1 MDLSEL
7 TTLHVGGPA
16 FRLVSAATT
25 EDLVRETLEV
35 WQTGEDWL
43 VLGGGS
49 NIVVADDGFPG
60 VVIRVLTHGIERLA
74 DESAGVIR
82 LRAQAGES
90 WDELVEYTVRH
101 GFAGIEALSGI
112 PGSSGAAPI
121 QNIGAYGQE
130 IGSSLVG
137 IEFLD
142 EESGEVEWLDA
153 AELELGYRTSALKQG
168 RRGVVLSIELRL
180 TETIGG
186 LSQPVQYPQLAK
198 ALGITL
204 GETVPLTE
212 LRDAVI
218 ALRSSKGM
226 ILDSFDPDSVSAGS
240 FFTNPI
246 VSEEFARTLP
256 TDAPR
261 WPTTEVENAPV
272 ITPIDAVEGPFDPP
286 LEPPFAPPFDLT
298 PPVDRT
304 VKLSAAW
311 LIEHSGIRRGF
322 RLPGSA
328 AAVSSKHTL
337 ALINTGTATA
347 TEITELARYIQTR
360 VLGEF
365 GVILQ
370 PEPLLIGVQV

>member
-16 FRLVSAATT
+16 FRVISPTT
-25 EDLVRETLEV
+25 TADLVRETLDV

-49 NIVVADDGFPG
+49 NLVVADDGFPG
-60 VVIRVLTHGIERLA
+60 AVIRVLTHGIERLP
-74 DESAGVIR
+74 DESEGVIR

-90 WDELVEYTVRH
+90 WDELVEYTVSN
-101 GFAGIEALSGI
+101 GWAGIEALSGI

-130 IGSSLVG
+130 IASSLVG

-142 EESGEVEWLDA
+142 ELSGEVEWLDA

-186 LSQPVQYPQLAK
+186 LSQPVQYPQLAS
-198 ALGITL
+198 ALGIVL
-204 GETVPLTE
+204 GETVPLVE

-226 ILDSFDPDSVSAGS
+226 ILDSLDPDSVSAGS

-261 WPTTEVENAPV
+261 WPTAEVENAPI
-272 ITPIDAVEGPFDPP
+272 ITPLDALDGPLDPP
-286 LEPPFAPPFDLT
+286 FVRGT
-298 PPVDRT
+298 PAERT

-337 ALINTGTATA
+337 ALVNTGASTAA
-347 TEITELARYIQTR
+347 EITELARYIQTR